1 MIKPEVIPIEKR
13 IKQFRKRWGQTE
25 GFVVVSPSNT
35 IGGHM
40 KNLDYTDWFPGS
52 IAVDKDNNKWIAV
65 GGDNQN
71 GAERWEKI

>member
-1 MIKPEVIPIEKR
+1 MINPEFKPIEEQ
-13 IKQFRKRWGQTE
+13 IKQFREYWGHKE

-40 KNLDYTDWFPGS
+40 KDLSYTDWFPGS
-52 IAVDKDNNKWIAV
+52 IAVDKDGNKWIAV